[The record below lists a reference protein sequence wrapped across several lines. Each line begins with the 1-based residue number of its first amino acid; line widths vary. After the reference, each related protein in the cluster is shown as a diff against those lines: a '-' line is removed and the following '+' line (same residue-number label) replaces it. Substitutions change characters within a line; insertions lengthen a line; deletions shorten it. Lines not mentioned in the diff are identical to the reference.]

1 MPSGKK
7 ASGRIGRGRPS
18 LQLRIDVWDWLKENG
33 SKYQKRD
40 LVYEKCSDIFG
51 VGAASVKEW
60 HSRPRP
66 SPKGKKRKRK
76 STKSAKKE
84 ERKSVRNKKQK
95 PAKSQEKGN
104 SKKVTSKK
112 EKKKSPKKGVSRP
125 APVGNDTENV
135 RTNGVQKSAAVPCKQ
150 SPTAPL
156 TNGFTN
162 HAEAPAAGKN
172 SEKSENN
179 SPTKGV
185 KRKADSPKSVQVDK
199 NNSPTKG
206 VKRKADSPKNVQLD
220 KNNSPAKG
228 VKRKAESPK
237 SGQVDKSNSPGKGA
251 KRKTDSPKSA
261 HVEKKQKTSGEVCV
275 KIEKPAE
282 PEAVESPRKS
292 IPEQSKSPPKS
303 PMDVD
308 SSSVCSS
315 QSSSSQ
321 SAMSF
326 ESDLVAVKCHSCCSM
341 VDVSKLDPIQL
352 TQSQKKR
359 HDAKKKAKN
368 SPSVGSLK
376 INSHHTS
383 DADVFRF
390 MVKQYCEGEK
400 VKWSTVKE
408 HCHVGYK
415 RANLMVAEFL
425 KNPKHYVETYGDGKV
440 KCPSGD
446 EVKIVETLQKK
457 LEDLRKEHDALKV
470 QKDECEEKMAIDLKQ
485 HSERVEQLQKQN
497 SETVAKMETKV
508 EAVHRQMSKM
518 ECDTSVQLKSKV
530 ESEVRSLR
538 FVARQLEKEN
548 RDIHAQV
555 WMVNTYDPY
564 TNSELHRI
572 QTEIRKLNSELEE
585 VATNRDDL
593 NKQLE
598 FPAPNSQFEF
608 AELHRKSSR
617 QQVQLQQMAELC
629 HKQQRQMAAMQR
641 QTAAACKLDQA
652 AGGKANQAAG
662 GKGQATGDNL
672 NLSGDS
678 GSMGARSDQDAR
690 QMLKSRKNI
699 QLVQQG
705 IHMAAQHSDGKIDRN
720 SLAKAQNSFILAQN
734 NQQIPPNNIQMIHNM
749 VQNVTLSHLGQ
760 PNANFPQ
767 NHPNLMAN
775 TAQMTQR
782 FAANSS
788 RLPLRQ
794 EPGNLRQEPG
804 NLHQARENLFN
815 SNSYRPGQ
823 RLYGRSSGGAGLQS
837 GPFPTRHPLMA
848 NGQPQPVNP
857 APRLPAYA
865 TRNGTSLENVIQM
878 FQNLLGK
885 DKLEIVAA
893 LTYVGHTSDFGSYV
907 SRHVAKHSLF
917 RIRTVFASPTDH
929 SSLAH
934 STPRHWLNFARPIV
948 RDVLMAVTTQIL
960 SSNPSIPQLF
970 PSKPKTEG
978 DSGVGQGSG
987 ASQGSGV
994 EQGSG
999 VDQVSGASQGS
1010 GAGDQVS
1017 SVTANLSI
1025 DQSSSSN
1032 QTCANETTGV
1042 NHSSSSVSSSTQS
1055 SVVNHDP
1062 STNSMPS
1069 AKQTS
1074 GASQISGADQASN
1087 SNQTSGASQMSDI
1100 NLTS

>member
-1 MPSGKK
+1 
-7 ASGRIGRGRPS
+7 
-18 LQLRIDVWDWLKENG
+18 
-33 SKYQKRD
+33 
-40 LVYEKCSDIFG
+40 
-51 VGAASVKEW
+51 
-60 HSRPRP
+60 
-66 SPKGKKRKRK
+66 
-76 STKSAKKE
+76 
-84 ERKSVRNKKQK
+84 
-95 PAKSQEKGN
+95 
-104 SKKVTSKK
+104 
-112 EKKKSPKKGVSRP
+112 
-125 APVGNDTENV
+125 
-135 RTNGVQKSAAVPCKQ
+135 
-150 SPTAPL
+150 
-156 TNGFTN
+156 
-162 HAEAPAAGKN
+162 
-172 SEKSENN
+172 
-179 SPTKGV
+179 
-185 KRKADSPKSVQVDK
+185 
-199 NNSPTKG
+199 
-206 VKRKADSPKNVQLD
+206 
-220 KNNSPAKG
+220 
-228 VKRKAESPK
+228 
-237 SGQVDKSNSPGKGA
+237 
-251 KRKTDSPKSA
+251 
-261 HVEKKQKTSGEVCV
+261 
-275 KIEKPAE
+275 
-282 PEAVESPRKS
+282 
-292 IPEQSKSPPKS
+292 
-303 PMDVD
+303 MDVD

-641 QTAAACKLDQA
+641 QTAAAGKLDQA
-652 AGGKANQAAG
+652 AGGKGNQAAG
-662 GKGQATGDNL
+662 GNGQAAGDNL
-672 NLSGDS
+672 NIPGDS

-848 NGQPQPVNP
+848 NGQPQSVNP

-987 ASQGSGV
+987 ASQGSG
-994 EQGSG
+994 
-999 VDQVSGASQGS
+999 
-1010 GAGDQVS
+1010 AGDQVS

-1042 NHSSSSVSSSTQS
+1042 NHSSSPVSSSTQS
-1055 SVVNHDP
+1055 PVVNHDP

-1074 GASQISGADQASN
+1074 GVSQISGADQASN
-1087 SNQTSGASQMSDI
+1087 SNHSTSGASQVPDI
-1100 NLTS
+1100 NRISSATREHPNVSNAFKSQDIRNYIPAHVSPVTDTSTISSDKSPPNDHNCSNPKSPQSNSMDTAQMSLTQSQSRDVNSPDRAACINRTENTSKSDAFINGRIVQDNDSISKSTHQSPELSSQLLKTSECDHVQSQPSSEHLSGHTNSAFSTVVQPTAENSSQNSKSPEMSQSKPIETSAIPNGTLSTEQSSGAGTSNSSADRESSGANKSEVTASQVPASQVSASQVPASQVSTAQQTRAGSSCSDPNPWQLRVTPILEQFSAKCLCVYSKVFLLRPKIDMIMENEQAWPSLMMRPD